1 MNRDQ
6 LLKLTRILNWVT
18 AGLMLLL
25 LVTFALPYFQYSGGE
40 QEVIS
45 IWGYLGFPSNF
56 EQMEDLLDVRFL
68 TIANLNVVLG
78 LIIVGVLSIIF
89 LLRKKGIATQL
100 LPLVWVVWGIIGYL
114 TNDFLLMGNTF
125 AYYVQLAIVII
136 TAIVVVANIVLYIKE
151 LQSREEHDYMDLDAW
166 S

>member
-18 AGLMLLL
+18 AGLMVLL
-25 LVTFALPYFQYSGGE
+25 LVSFALPYFKYSGGE
-40 QEVIS
+40 QDVIS
-45 IWGYLGFPSNF
+45 IWGYLGFPANF

-68 TIANLNVVLG
+68 TIANLNVVLAM
-78 LIIVGVLSIIF
+78 IVFGVLSIIF

-100 LPLVWVVWGIIGYL
+100 LPLVWVIWGIVGYL
-114 TNDFLLMGNTF
+114 LNDFLLMGNTF
-125 AYYVQLAIVII
+125 AYYVQFAIIVI
-136 TAIVVVANIVLYIKE
+136 TAVVVVVNIIMYIKE
-151 LQSREEHDYMDLDAW
+151 LSVREAHHYMDLDAW